1 MGFVNSI
8 FNLFR
13 FNKKNWK
20 AILLCVFA
28 ATVFWFFNA
37 LNKNYSANI
46 GFAIVFDYDQEKFV
60 PVSELPEKI
69 RLNVSG
75 NGWDL
80 FRRSLGLKVPP
91 LVIPLERP
99 SEVKKIVGSGLPPLF
114 STQLEGLQI
123 NYVLTDTIVLDIN
136 PKLKRIVKLTLDS
149 VEQYLQQNYSL
160 VSPVTIVPDS
170 IQVDGPETLINAL
183 PAVIP
188 LSLPEEWIK
197 SNYDEVVEVVLASER
212 INRTPPV
219 VQVSFQV
226 ENLEEVTQTCP
237 LRLVNVPDRYRVA
250 IEKNEVSVTFLTPA
264 SQAKSLQVDSL
275 YALID
280 LLAVPRG
287 SHKLAPRV
295 TGLPPYSRVL
305 KVDTVSVSY

>member
-46 GFAIVFDYDQEKFV
+46 GFTIVFDYDQDKFI
-60 PVSELPEKI
+60 PVNDLPEKI

-99 SEVKKIVGSGLPPLF
+99 AEVKKIVGSGLPPLF
-114 STQLEGLQI
+114 SAQLEGLQI
-123 NYVLTDTIVLDIN
+123 NFVLTDTIFIDIN
-136 PKLKRIVKLTLDS
+136 PKVKRIVKLALDS
-149 VEQYLQQNYSL
+149 VEQYLQPNYGV

-170 IQVDGPETLINAL
+170 ILVEGPESLIQAL
-183 PAVIP
+183 PAVVP
-188 LSLPEEWIK
+188 LSLPEDRIK
-197 SNYDEVVEVVLASER
+197 SSYDDVVEVVLASER
-212 INRTPPV
+212 INRMPPV
-219 VQVSFQV
+219 VSVSFRV
-226 ENLEEVTQTCP
+226 ENLEEVTRTCP
-237 LRLVNVPDRYRVA
+237 LRLVNVPERLRVA
-250 IEKNEVSVTFLTPA
+250 AEKSEVSVTFLTPL
-264 SQAKSLQVDSL
+264 SQAKSLQADSL
-275 YALID
+275 YTLID
-280 LLAVPRG
+280 LGTVPRG
-287 SHKLAPRV
+287 SHKIAPRV
-295 TGLPPYSRVL
+295 SGLPLYSRIL
-305 KVDTVSVSY
+305 KIDTVTVSY